1 MIGYPAIMT
10 AYLFHQRF
18 IAEVKGWSLELL
30 ASSIT
35 LFALVLGGRRHDRW
49 QLVDRS
55 APCGL
60 SHFYLAGMTAS
71 IALGTFDAPFLPLV
85 FFGISSR

>member
-18 IAEVKGWSLELL
+18 IADVKGWPLELL

-35 LFALVLGGRRHDRW
+35 LFALVSVAVTMAPAASSTG
-49 QLVDRS
+49 S
-55 APCGL
+55 AR
-60 SHFYLAGMTAS
+60 FAS
-71 IALGTFDAPFLPLV
+71 A
-85 FFGISSR
+85 ISILRA